1 MKQEARLA
9 LCILAGLMFAA
20 ASHADKWSVFHFKGS
35 NPAGTIQGALV
46 LNRDAVRTTTETG
59 YRFETPVDFLHLKVI
74 GSSGILDEFT
84 QSADNPNSLTITKG
98 EDGSTQFILLV
109 EPAPTDP
116 TPPGTT
122 RTFLMIFAFD
132 GEAPWGDSVPDRT
145 ITDAANFILG
155 WGEIYDLS
163 VSADE
168 VRVSE
173 LARQLGALNA
183 ELRKIRKSLASGQK

>member
-1 MKQEARLA
+1 
-9 LCILAGLMFAA
+9 
-20 ASHADKWSVFHFKGS
+20 
-35 NPAGTIQGALV
+35 
-46 LNRDAVRTTTETG
+46 
-59 YRFETPVDFLHLKVI
+59 
-74 GSSGILDEFT
+74 
-84 QSADNPNSLTITKG
+84 
-98 EDGSTQFILLV
+98 
-109 EPAPTDP
+109 
-116 TPPGTT
+116 
-122 RTFLMIFAFD
+122 MIFAFD